1 MAVRPE
7 SIASSQTYPITP
19 GFKAP
24 GTSEYA
30 ANTTDAVTLRELAYQ
45 SLRKSDKTAD
55 EVAADLGI
63 DRLAIRPR
71 ITELVRLGRVRKT
84 EITRRNASGKPAT
97 VWRAVQDF
105 HEQQPVSITQEPRNG
120 MGKQNTLF
128 PLTKDAS
135 SL

>member
-1 MAVRPE
+1 M
-7 SIASSQTYPITP
+7 TYPTTP
-19 GFKAP
+19 GYKAD

-45 SLRKSDKTAD
+45 SLRKADKTAD
-55 EVAADLGI
+55 EVAADLGL

-71 ITELVRLGRVRKT
+71 ITELVRLGRVKKT

-97 VWRAVQDF
+97 VWRAVVAIEDAIGF
-105 HEQQPVSITQEPRNG
+105 PDNN
-120 MGKQNTLF
+120 KQNTLF
-128 PLTKDAS
+128 TLTKDAS

>member
-1 MAVRPE
+1 M
-7 SIASSQTYPITP
+7 TYPTTP
-19 GFKAP
+19 GFKAD

-30 ANTTDAVTLRELAYQ
+30 ANTTDSGTLRELTYQ
-45 SLRKSDKTAD
+45 SLRKADKTAD
-55 EVAADLGI
+55 EVANDLGL

-84 EITRRNASGKPAT
+84 ERTRCNTSGKPAT

-105 HEQQPVSITQEPRNG
+105 HEQQPVSITQEPRSG